1 MTLFS
6 TIQLSANAL
15 SAAQLGLQVTSNN
28 IANANTPGYIRERL
42 VQSPMQPQKYGRLL
56 LGLGVDV
63 EAVVQVADRYLM
75 ERLRQSESDVAF
87 GEAQENAY
95 VQLEALLGELSDNDL
110 STSLTSFFAGIHEIL
125 NQPESASVRNLAV
138 LQGETLTGDIRRLHT
153 GIQEARQEINTRVV
167 AAADEINSL
176 LEKIADLNVQIVVA
190 EGGDVSTS
198 DAVGLRDRRAIA
210 LADLAKLIDI
220 RTVEQP
226 AGDVSV
232 HSGGDFLVFAN
243 EWREVR
249 VANYSDRGQNVAEI
263 RLAATDALIDSAS
276 GKLAGYYSARDG
288 ILGGALDSLN
298 DLTEAL
304 IFEFNRIYAGGQGLE
319 GHTSLTGQ
327 FAVSDPA
334 LALDQLGLP
343 FTPDNGGFEVQVR
356 NTQTGLTETT
366 AIPIDLNGLGTDT
379 TLNDLVAALDAVS
392 GITATINPSGQL
404 QIASDAPQL
413 EFSFAD
419 DTSGVLAALG
429 INQFFTGTDASDIGV
444 SQVVR
449 ANPRL
454 FSSSLGGVGEDTVVA
469 GRLANLLTA
478 QLSSQGGES
487 LATLYDRM
495 TSDIAQGSADT
506 KSATEGYRVFQRTL
520 EGQHLGISGVNLD
533 EEAVRMITYQR
544 AFQASARVIQTI
556 GEMLDVLVNL

>member
-15 SAAQLGLQVTSNN
+15 SAAQLGLHVTSNN

-42 VQSPMQPQKYGRLL
+42 VLNPMPPQKYGRLL

-95 VQLEALLGELSDNDL
+95 VQLEALIGELSEHDL

-125 NQPESASVRNLAV
+125 NQPESVSVRNLAV
-138 LQGETLTGDIRRLHT
+138 LQGETLTGDIRRMHD
-153 GIQEARQEINTRVV
+153 GIQEVRQDINTRVV

-176 LEKIADLNVQIVVA
+176 LETIADLNKQIVEA

-198 DAVGLRDRRAIA
+198 DAVGLRDRRATA

-232 HSGGDFLVFAN
+232 HAGGDFLVFAN
-243 EWREVR
+243 EWREVT
-249 VANYSDRGQNVAEI
+249 VANYFDRGQNVAEI
-263 RLAATDALIDSAS
+263 RIAATDARIVSSS
-276 GKLAGYYSARDG
+276 GKLAGYYAARDQ
-288 ILGGALDSLN
+288 ILGGALDDLN

-304 IFEFNRIYAGGQGLE
+304 IFEFNRIYAGGQGLA
-319 GHTSLTGQ
+319 GHDALTSS
-327 FAVSDPA
+327 FAVTDPA
-334 LALDQLGLP
+334 LALDQAGLP
-343 FTPDNGGFEVQVR
+343 FTPDNGGFEVQIR
-356 NTQTGLTETT
+356 NTQTGLIETT
-366 AIPIDLNGLGTDT
+366 SIPIDLNGLGADT
-379 TLNDLVAALDAVS
+379 TLNDLAAALDAIN
-392 GITATINPSGQL
+392 GITVTITPERHL
-404 QIASDAPQL
+404 QITSDAPQL
-413 EFSFAD
+413 EFSFAG

-429 INQFFTGTDASDIGV
+429 LNQFFTGTDARDIGV
-444 SQVVR
+444 SQIVKD
-449 ANPRL
+449 NPRL
-454 FSSSLGGVGEDTVVA
+454 FSSSLTGVGEDTVVA
-469 GRLANLLTA
+469 GRLANLLTEP
-478 QLSSQGGES
+478 LSAQGGES

-506 KSATEGYRVFQRTL
+506 QSATEGYRVFQRTL
-520 EGQHLGISGVNLD
+520 EGQHLAISGVNLD

-544 AFQASARVIQTI
+544 MFQASARVIQTI
-556 GEMLDVLVNL
+556 SEMLDVLVNL